1 MEVDMTVQSK
11 SIVIYEISKKDKL
24 EIPIQNESV
33 WLSLSQIVKLFD
45 TDKSGIS
52 RHIENIY
59 SENELLKRATVAKI
73 ATVQPEGKRKILRKI
88 EYYNLDMIISIG
100 YRVNSKR
107 ATQFRIW
114 ATKTLRDYILKGY
127 AINKNRLIDTG
138 INELGRAVALI
149 RQTLDSK
156 VLSTAESRGILRVIT
171 DYAHSWVMMHKY
183 DEGEV
188 KIAGKTK
195 PKYSLSYDEALGYV
209 QELSR
214 NLHSQNAAAKFVGM
228 ERDDHGLERIIGSI
242 NQTYDGKDVY
252 KTVEEKAAHL
262 LYFVIKDHPLVDG
275 NKRSGS
281 LLFIHY
287 LAENGLL
294 FRETG
299 ERTINDNTIVAL
311 ALLISQSHP
320 HDKEIMIHLI
330 TNLMR

>member
-1 MEVDMTVQSK
+1 MTAQSK
-11 SIVIYEISKKDKL
+11 SIVIYEISKKNKL

-33 WLSLSQIVKLFD
+33 WLSLNQIVELFD

-127 AINKNRLIDTG
+127 AINKNRLVDIGID
-138 INELGRAVALI
+138 ELDRAVALI
-149 RQTLDSK
+149 KQTLDSK
-156 VLSTAESRGILRVIT
+156 VLTTAESKGILRVIT
-171 DYAHSWVMMHKY
+171 DYAHSWVMMHKF

-188 KIAGKTK
+188 KIHTKTK
-195 PKYSLSYDEALGYV
+195 PKYSLTYDEAIGFV
-209 QELSR
+209 AELSKT
-214 NLHSQNAAAKFVGM
+214 LHSQDSAAKFVGM
-228 ERDDHGLERIIGSI
+228 ERDDHGLDRIIGSI
-242 NQTYDGKDVY
+242 NQTYEGKDVY

-262 LYFVIKDHPLVDG
+262 LYFVIKDHPLIDG

-320 HDKEIMIHLI
+320 KDKEIMIHLI
-330 TNLMR
+330 TNLLR

>member
-1 MEVDMTVQSK
+1 MTAQSK
-11 SIVIYEISKKDKL
+11 SLVVYQISRGKKISVPVEK
-24 EIPIQNESV
+24 ETV
-33 WLSLSQIVKLFD
+33 WLSVNQIAEIFS
-45 TDKSGIS
+45 TDRSSILK
-52 RHIENIY
+52 HILNIY
-59 SENELLKRATVAKI
+59 HDKELLKSPTYAKI
-73 ATVQPEGKRKILRKI
+73 AQVQLEGKRQTNRKI
-88 EYYNLDMIISIG
+88 DYYNLDMIISIG

-127 AINKNRLIDTG
+127 AINKNRLVDIGID
-138 INELGRAVALI
+138 ELGRAVVLI

-156 VLSTAESRGILRVIT
+156 VLSTAESQGILRVIT

-183 DEGEV
+183 DEGNI

-195 PKYSLSYDEALGYV
+195 PKYALSYEEATRYV
-209 QELSR
+209 QQLSQT
-214 NLHSQNAAAKFVGM
+214 LHLQDAAARFVGM
-228 ERDDHGLERIIGSI
+228 ERSDHGLDRIIGSV
-242 NQTYDGKDVY
+242 NQTYGGKDVY

-262 LYFVIKDHPLVDG
+262 LYFVIKDHPLIDG

-287 LAENGLL
+287 LAMNGLL
-294 FRETG
+294 FRESG

-320 HDKEIMIHLI
+320 SDKEIIIHLI
-330 TNLMR
+330 TNLVG